1 MRLRKKPEERKKEL
15 LQNAIELS
23 IEHGYIYITRE
34 MLANYS
40 NVSEALINNYFG
52 TIDNLKSEIVL
63 EAIKE
68 EIPQIILQ
76 ALVLNDPLAARI
88 TPKLRKKAARY
99 LSK

>member
-40 NVSEALINNYFG
+40 DVSEALINNYFG

-76 ALVLNDPLAARI
+76 ALVLNDPLATRI
-88 TPKLRKKAARY
+88 TPKIRKKAARY